1 MLCSSRCYFP
11 RSLAELFQQKVE
23 QTEEKIYAAEKC
35 QPTPERQDFYQDR
48 EMTTRP
54 LSRQRDGVN
63 SPARNKYLWEK
74 QKPFQ
79 THTLARNPHALI
91 ESLQPQKTT
100 CQHVRITNLYSRRDE
115 AIITIGNKCKIPREK
130 YNKTPGWSKLGSI
143 AIPTTLFEAQNRA
156 QYLSK
161 RFETRIKIEKE
172 LQSRTNLDSQNTPQ
186 LMKERIQR

>member
-1 MLCSSRCYFP
+1 MPKLEALLDWCTLQTPADIPKNLNLKLDRTPGNSPESN
-11 RSLAELFQQKVE
+11 SLHNTETVRH
-23 QTEEKIYAAEKC
+23 QT
-35 QPTPERQDFYQDR
+35 TLHRQDLYQDR

-79 THTLARNPHALI
+79 THTLARTPHALM
-91 ESLQPQKTT
+91 ESLQPQKT
-100 CQHVRITNLYSRRDE
+100 H
-115 AIITIGNKCKIPREK
+115 EK
-130 YNKTPGWSKLGSI
+130 YNKTPGWSKHGSI
-143 AIPTTLFEAQNRA
+143 AIQTKLFEAQNRA